1 MVVVVVGVVGMVVV
15 VVGVVGMVVVVVGVV
30 GMVVVGVV
38 GMVVVVVGVV
48 GMVVVGVV
56 VGSPTYLTLFEGSD
70 AADPRALMAVT
81 TNVKLVFAPRLEI

>member
-1 MVVVVVGVVGMVVV
+1 MIKPPLRGVETLRLVGASGEVGVCEAVTFVGA
-15 VVGVVGMVVVVVGVV
+15 
-30 GMVVVGVV
+30 
-38 GMVVVVVGVV
+38 
-48 GMVVVGVV
+48 VGVV